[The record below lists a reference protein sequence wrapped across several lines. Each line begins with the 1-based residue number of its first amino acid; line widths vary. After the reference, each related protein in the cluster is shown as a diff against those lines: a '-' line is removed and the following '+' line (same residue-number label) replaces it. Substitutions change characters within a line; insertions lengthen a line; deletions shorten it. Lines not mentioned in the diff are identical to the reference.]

1 MTTRQKVERKEIE
14 NLWGYYFLDAPSST
28 AKKEKDKIDVAVLT
42 TEQRVLLRYS
52 KSDQDAKTKT
62 EKLREIGGFLTG
74 TAIEFGQMFKD
85 EVASLTFDTEIG
97 NTLYIIPFRTQSEDE
112 KVVDAYIVLYGKN
125 ISFMAYKFDELSRF
139 GWKEVS
145 NSLTRE

>member
-1 MTTRQKVERKEIE
+1 MSTRQKIERKEIE
-14 NLWGYYFLDAPSST
+14 NLWGYYFLETPSST

-52 KSDQDAKTKT
+52 RLDQDAKTKT

-74 TAIEFGQMFKD
+74 AAIEFGQMFKD
-85 EVASLTFDTEIG
+85 EVSSLTFDTEIG
-97 NTLYIIPFRTQSEDE
+97 STLYIIPFRTQSDDV
-112 KVVDAYIVLYGKN
+112 KVVDTFVVLYGKN
-125 ISFMAYKFDELSRF
+125 ISFIAYKFDELSRM

-145 NSLTRE
+145 NSLIRE